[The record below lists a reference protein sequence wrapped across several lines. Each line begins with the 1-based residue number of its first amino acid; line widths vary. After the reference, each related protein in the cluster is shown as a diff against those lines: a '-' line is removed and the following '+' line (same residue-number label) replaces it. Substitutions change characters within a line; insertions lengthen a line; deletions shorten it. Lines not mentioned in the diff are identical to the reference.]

1 MPLSCYRIIDE
12 NIRMPVERKNSTDGF
27 GSKKGRHFQEACVA
41 WLKAR
46 DDRNETENIST
57 GRVEGMVHVRDV
69 DVSASS
75 EVIIKL

>member
-1 MPLSCYRIIDE
+1 M
-12 NIRMPVERKNSTDGF
+12 
-27 GSKKGRHFQEACVA
+27 
-41 WLKAR
+41 

-57 GRVEGMVHVRDV
+57 GRVKGIVHVRDV